1 MPMLNHSVLLL
12 LLLLLRLLNPLQ
24 GSSVLGLRNERAP
37 TSLPEKCAADKFF
50 SLETGQCSACAPEL
64 IRSPEGLSCVCK
76 TGSKESSGEP
86 HRLSCPDCSSVA
98 TGTLWESEF
107 LDWSFL
113 ACENPCNATACQML
127 TNMVILRA
135 FSLQTR
141 PYDLYTKAKSQDLPK
156 LWYGSNTRP
165 FPSVA
170 FGKHSKVD
178 FKVIQYDAQGKFLGW
193 QDVKGGTLQLCPNS
207 QKILDAAFTMGTTY
221 RQSCALEVTAL
232 LQRTPEPIFYEMFL
246 QFEDEKGKTQL
257 WPIPISNPAIVTNN
271 RAPPLNQA
279 LRRFFLIDGLSDRKG
294 NLSNAPS
301 SVTLAKELLLSVHL
315 PTTAPG
321 EDPPFFLTVRYAT
334 RRIPGIAQVSF
345 SVSYNQSPGS
355 AQLATDISFGVLG
368 FLAVLYALMETSSW
382 ARRSRLQNID
392 FTTILKFLACLVGSL
407 ANVFFMV
414 TLGTSIYWLIA
425 FKGQQFSTMTITL
438 PAAGSQAETN
448 FIIYVLCALTLKSL
462 DLLHLLITQLAI
474 SIFLID
480 WEKPKEKPATKGGPA
495 SSVSAWRTFLIANEW
510 NEIQTHRKVHPSLQ
524 LFAVLLLL
532 EVVGFKNLASRD
544 LNVSLHPEPNT
555 YQAPWSPI
563 LRFGIAAS
571 VWLVVAIVQMLVSVG
586 LYQRFVEDKIHQFID
601 LCSLSNVSVFILTHR
616 CYGFYIH
623 GRSIHGHA
631 EVSLDTMLS
640 YLRKEEDNLCPL
652 RGLEP
657 NSEVQTFEVLLTDR
671 TRMFYDRIL
680 LSLMEHQRGLHS
692 RPDLHEQRMKGY
704 HALNW
709 FLVCFLEH
717 RYNDMDY
724 IVKDKFFSER
734 IMDLEFQDQAD
745 VSVLYNDDGA
755 LFSRTLFYGHEMLL
769 LLFETLLF
777 CAVDLGT
784 QDFVLST
791 IVTFAVQKL
800 VQILR
805 DALGRR
811 NLAEKTLVDKHF
823 LI

>member
-1 MPMLNHSVLLL
+1 MPMLNSSVVVLLL
-12 LLLLLRLLNPLQ
+12 LLLNPLQ
-24 GSSVLGLRNERAP
+24 GSSMLGLRNEPAP
-37 TSLPEKCAADKFF
+37 TSLPEKCTADQFF

-76 TGSKESSGEP
+76 PGSKESVGEP
-86 HRLSCPDCSSVA
+86 HRLSCPSCSSVPA
-98 TGTLWESEF
+98 GTLWESEF

-127 TNMVILRA
+127 TNMSLFFANQALRP
-135 FSLQTR
+135 LHQG
-141 PYDLYTKAKSQDLPK
+141 QM
-156 LWYGSNTRP
+156 
-165 FPSVA
+165 
-170 FGKHSKVD
+170 D

-193 QDVKGGTLQLCPNS
+193 QDVKGATLQLCPNS

-221 RQSCALEVTAL
+221 RQSCALEVSAL

-246 QFEDEKGKTQL
+246 QFEDEKGNTQL
-257 WPIPISNPAIVTNN
+257 WPVPISNPAIVTNN
-271 RAPPLNQA
+271 RASLLNQA
-279 LRRFFLIDGLSDRKG
+279 LQRFFLVDGLSDRKG
-294 NLSNAPS
+294 NF
-301 SVTLAKELLLSVHL
+301 VHL
-315 PTTAPG
+315 PTTVPG
-321 EDPPFFLTVRYAT
+321 EVPPFFLTVRYAT
-334 RRIPGIAQVSF
+334 HRIPGTAQVSF
-345 SVSYNQSPGS
+345 SVFYNQSPGS

-368 FLAVLYALMETSSW
+368 FLAVLYALLETSSW

-392 FTTILKFLACLVGSL
+392 FMTLLKFFACLVGSL

-414 TLGTSIYWLIA
+414 TLGISIYWLIA
-425 FKGQQFSTMTITL
+425 FKGQQFSTVAITL

-448 FIIYVLCALTLKSL
+448 FIIYALCALILK
-462 DLLHLLITQLAI
+462 LAI

-480 WEKPKEKPATKGGPA
+480 WEKPKEKPAMKGGPA

-524 LFAVLLLL
+524 LFAVLFLL
-532 EVVGFKNLASRD
+532 EVVGLKNLASRD
-544 LNVSLHPEPNT
+544 LNVSLQPEPNT

-631 EVSLDTMLS
+631 DVSLDTMLS

-671 TRMFYDRIL
+671 TRTFYDRIL

-709 FLVCFLEH
+709 FLVSFLEH

-734 IMDLEFQDQAD
+734 IMDLD
-745 VSVLYNDDGA
+745 
-755 LFSRTLFYGHEMLL
+755 RTLFYGHEMLL

-777 CAVDLGT
+777 CAVDFGA

-800 VQILR
+800 VQIVR

-811 NLAEKTLVDKHF
+811 NLAKKTLVDKQF

>member
-1 MPMLNHSVLLL
+1 
-12 LLLLLRLLNPLQ
+12 
-24 GSSVLGLRNERAP
+24 
-37 TSLPEKCAADKFF
+37 
-50 SLETGQCSACAPEL
+50 
-64 IRSPEGLSCVCK
+64 
-76 TGSKESSGEP
+76 
-86 HRLSCPDCSSVA
+86 
-98 TGTLWESEF
+98 
-107 LDWSFL
+107 
-113 ACENPCNATACQML
+113 ML

-170 FGKHSKVD
+170 FGKHSKMD
-178 FKVIQYDAQGKFLGW
+178 FKVIQYDAWGKFLGW
-193 QDVKGGTLQLCPNS
+193 QDIKGATLQLCPNS

-221 RQSCALEVTAL
+221 QQSCTLEVSAL

-246 QFEDEKGKTQL
+246 QFEDEKGNTQL
-257 WPIPISNPAIVTNN
+257 WPVPITNPTIVTNN
-271 RAPPLNQA
+271 QAPPLNQA
-279 LRRFFLIDGLSDRKG
+279 LRRFFLVDGLSGRKG
-294 NLSNAPS
+294 NLSNAPG

-315 PTTAPG
+315 PTTAPV
-321 EDPPFFLTVRYAT
+321 EDPPFSLTVRYAT
-334 RRIPGIAQVSF
+334 HRIPEIAQVSF

-368 FLAVLYALMETSSW
+368 FLAVLYALLETNSW

-392 FTTILKFLACLVGSL
+392 FITILKFFACLAGSL

-414 TLGTSIYWLIA
+414 TLGISIYWLIV
-425 FKGQQFSTMTITL
+425 FKGQQFSTVAITL

-448 FIIYVLCALTLKSL
+448 FIIYALCALTLKSL
-462 DLLHLLITQLAI
+462 DLLHLLITQLMV

-480 WEKPKEKPATKGGPA
+480 WEKPKGKPTMKGGPT
-495 SSVSAWRTFLIANEW
+495 SSVSAWRIFLIANEW

-532 EVVGFKNLASRD
+532 EVVGLKNLASRD
-544 LNVSLHPEPNT
+544 LNVSLQPEPNT

-631 EVSLDTMLS
+631 DVSLDTMLS

-657 NSEVQTFEVLLTDR
+657 NSEVQTFEVFLTDR
-671 TRMFYDRIL
+671 TRTFYDRIL

-709 FLVCFLEH
+709 FLVSFLEH
-717 RYNDMDY
+717 RYKDMDY

-734 IMDLEFQDQAD
+734 IMDLEFQEPGDF
-745 VSVLYNDDGA
+745 SILYNDDGA
-755 LFSRTLFYGHEMLL
+755 LFSRTLFYGHELLL

-777 CAVDLGT
+777 CAVDFGA
-784 QDFVLST
+784 QNFVLST
-791 IVTFAVQKL
+791 IVTFVVQKL
-800 VQILR
+800 VQMVR

-811 NLAEKTLVDKHF
+811 NLAEKTLVDKQF